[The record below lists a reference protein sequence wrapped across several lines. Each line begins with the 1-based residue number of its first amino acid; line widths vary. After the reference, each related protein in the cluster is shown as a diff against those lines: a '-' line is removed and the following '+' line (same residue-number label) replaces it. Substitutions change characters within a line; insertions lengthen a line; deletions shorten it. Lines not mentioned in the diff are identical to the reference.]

1 MTGGGQ
7 KGRRRFSSPRCDVAV
22 TACRLALGICCDGR
36 RRFRIK
42 RERVGEP
49 QSRIGGVT
57 ALTTALTRRTSR
69 PANLRAGPIRRTEPC
84 GWESAAGVSVGAG
97 DGGLEN
103 NRGDFRVTLFPTL
116 ADRDANSG
124 AATAVGEH
132 SSSIQNA
139 EARR

>member
-7 KGRRRFSSPRCDVAV
+7 KGRRRFRSPRCDVAV

-69 PANLRAGPIRRTEPC
+69 PALGRDRKRQSPSGPHPKDRTLRLGKR
-84 GWESAAGVSVGAG
+84 GW
-97 DGGLEN
+97 
-103 NRGDFRVTLFPTL
+103 F